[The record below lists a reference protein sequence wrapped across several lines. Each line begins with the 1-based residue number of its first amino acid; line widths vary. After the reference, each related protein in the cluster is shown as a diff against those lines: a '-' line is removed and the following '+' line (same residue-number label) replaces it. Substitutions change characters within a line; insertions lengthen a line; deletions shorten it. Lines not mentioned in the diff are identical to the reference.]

1 MRRAIPII
9 KEELK
14 ELNEKLRQEKNP
26 RRKTRLHMLVLL
38 KSRGAKTRKKAA
50 EHLAVNRN
58 TIMFWLDLYESGGID
73 TMLQIKSPG
82 PQPGQYSIPIE
93 VIEELN
99 KYLQEPTGF
108 GSYGQIQ
115 NWLRNNYGLDV
126 KYKTVHRIVR
136 YELRAKLKV
145 PRKSHVKKTLPV

>member
-9 KEELK
+9 KEGLK
-14 ELNEKLRQEKNP
+14 ELQEKHRKEKNP
-26 RRKTRLHMLVLL
+26 RRKSRLHMLVLL
-38 KSRGAKTRKKAA
+38 KSGEAKTRKEAA
-50 EHLAVNRN
+50 KHLAVNRN
-58 TIMFWLDLYESGGID
+58 TIMFWLGLYESGGID

-82 PQPGQYSIPIE
+82 PQPGQYSIPTG
-93 VIEELN
+93 VIEGLN
-99 KYLQEPTGF
+99 KHLQEPKGF

-115 NWLRNNYGLDV
+115 QWLRKNYGLDV

-136 YELRAKLKV
+136 YELGAKLKV